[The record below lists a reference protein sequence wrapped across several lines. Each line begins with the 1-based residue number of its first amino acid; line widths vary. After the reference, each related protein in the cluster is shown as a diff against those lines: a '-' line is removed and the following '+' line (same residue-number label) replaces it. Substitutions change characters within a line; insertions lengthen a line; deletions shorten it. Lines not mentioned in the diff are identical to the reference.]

1 MLGIPLRNP
10 PAHTKGEQTNK
21 QTYILSG
28 NGKQNKNN
36 NKKQKHKHKRN
47 GQKPETEK
55 QKAEEKKRKQ
65 KTGKTESRKTEKQT
79 QTRQLVC
86 QPVGIAPCKMGR
98 KSSSASV
105 MNFWRCSPAQQAAH
119 RYKDT
124 QRHTYRYR

>member
-65 KTGKTESRKTEKQT
+65 KTGKTESRKTERKQGSLFAS
-79 QTRQLVC
+79 QSESPHVKWAENQA
-86 QPVGIAPCKMGR
+86 QP
-98 KSSSASV
+98 AS
-105 MNFWRCSPAQQAAH
+105 
-119 RYKDT
+119 
-124 QRHTYRYR
+124 